1 MASTIHE
8 KIAKLLAL
16 STSSNDGES
25 AAAMALAQKLMMQ
38 HGIDQ
43 DQLHPTQKP
52 KVGETQP
59 EPVKADFQ
67 GIAGMAAAALYGCQ
81 VIFYAQGSQEKS
93 IVFVGRE
100 SNREVAKATWS
111 FFLLQIEAQ
120 YKADLPKGLTQ
131 KARAAFRVDYKL
143 SMAHRMFARCQSY
156 SPANPGTALVLHKAG
171 LVEEV
176 ESYLDKL
183 GVRVKASKPRSLKS
197 LDAHIA
203 GDAAGKRAD
212 IERQGGVKG
221 NIAQTRQLR

>member
-38 HGIDQ
+38 HGIEQ
-43 DQLHPTQKP
+43 DQLNPTEKP
-52 KVGETQP
+52 RVGETSR
-59 EPVKADFQ
+59 EPLKADFQ
-67 GIAGMAAAALYGCQ
+67 GIAGQAAAVLYGCKVVYYQ
-81 VIFYAQGSQEKS
+81 NGKDKE

-120 YKADLPKGLTQ
+120 YKVDLPKGLTQ
-131 KARAAFRVDYKL
+131 KERAAFRLDYKL
-143 SMAHRMFARCQSY
+143 SMARRMYQRCESY
-156 SPANPGTALVLHKAG
+156 QPSNPGTALVVHKAG

-176 ESYLDKL
+176 DDYLGGL
-183 GVRVKASKPRSLKS
+183 GVKVKKAKARTIKS
-197 LDAHIA
+197 AQALVA
-203 GDAAGKRAD
+203 GDAAGRRAD
-212 IERQGGVKG
+212 IERQGGSKG
-221 NIAQTRQLR
+221 DIAQTRQLR